1 MKFSCPCCGR
11 RTLQSFPG
19 SYEIC
24 PVCFWE
30 DDPVQLLD
38 PRYRG
43 GANGPS
49 LMECQ
54 TNYRRSGASEERM
67 LSHVRLPTESEE
79 IDSEWRPVQD
89 RDVAHAR
96 RPKDLSDE
104 EYQRLET
111 WYYWKR
117 GL

>member
-1 MKFSCPCCGR
+1 M
-11 RTLQSFPG
+11 
-19 SYEIC
+19 
-24 PVCFWE
+24 
-30 DDPVQLLD
+30 QLLD
-38 PRYRG
+38 PGYRG

-54 TNYRRSGASEERM
+54 ANYRRSGACEERM
-67 LSHVRLPTESEE
+67 VPYVRPPTESEE

-89 RDVAHAR
+89 RDVTQAR
-96 RPKDLSDE
+96 SPKDLSDD